1 MIVSPDFFNRA
12 SNDAAIV
19 ADPNRIALRV
29 AVFVCCFKSKAF
41 SVAVA
46 VLPCRCNSASSVPLR
61 AAVFSQYRIKRCTRQ
76 PRSRRCKYRVQRYPA
91 VTVFCKM
98 ASMTPVRF
106 IVFAATRKD
115 RHLLL
120 GLLEVSRQEPKKH
133 PHPDSA
139 KQQTQLS
146 RLLRL
151 VLQYRRERGRL
162 GHVLLLQY
170 GVNVR
175 SQSDDFQQH
184 RINRAGQREPFFS
197 VSRAVS
203 QSLSVLAFCSTAAKE
218 PVTVYVVDPPPEKS
232 TAYPVR

>member
-1 MIVSPDFFNRA
+1 M
-12 SNDAAIV
+12 
-19 ADPNRIALRV
+19 
-29 AVFVCCFKSKAF
+29 
-41 SVAVA
+41 
-46 VLPCRCNSASSVPLR
+46 LPCRCNSASVCRSEPPFFSIASSVAPVSPDP
-61 AAVFSQYRIKRCTRQ
+61 ADVSIASNDT
-76 PRSRRCKYRVQRYPA
+76 PA
-91 VTVFCKM
+91 VTGLCKM

-184 RINRAGQREPFFS
+184 RI
-197 VSRAVS
+197 
-203 QSLSVLAFCSTAAKE
+203 QSSWTA
-218 PVTVYVVDPPPEKS
+218 
-232 TAYPVR
+232 